1 MIDDWPE
8 MLNSLSKLQ
17 PIRRGNR
24 LIEHLT
30 DVDDPHGKRS
40 YLHDTNLS
48 GRYRMSSISYTGL
61 AAIACWYPYPAKC
74 GLRWNIY
81 RLTNV

>member
-1 MIDDWPE
+1 
-8 MLNSLSKLQ
+8 
-17 PIRRGNR
+17 

-61 AAIACWYPYPAKC
+61 AGEHLITCRAPSSAFQY
-74 GLRWNIY
+74 GLMSSPVAGFPPVTMQV
-81 RLTNV
+81 LLEPFPD